1 MSLFAAGRRLLIV
14 DDLSFLRTTVTRLLN
29 RAGFTDIVQAKDGVD
44 ALGILGGGSI
54 DCVLTDYRMPGI
66 TGLQLLQQ
74 IRVGDLGS
82 RRNLPVVLLTGHAE
96 RAVVE
101 AAQALDAN
109 DVLVKPCSAKT
120 LAQRLEHA
128 IVTPAALK
136 TAEEYRQVAL
146 PKGTGDSLESA
157 SREPRPAWVLRDAA
171 KPFRTTTVPND
182 TLDAKAPTPTTV
194 LPVNPKATPVAAPR
208 LPSKPMLLAELKPGM
223 VIAENVASPTGL
235 TLLGE
240 GTVLTDK
247 IIERLHALG
256 GDLHQVRIYY

>member
-128 IVTPAALK
+128 IDTPAALK

-171 KPFRTTTVPND
+171 KPFRTTTAPND
-182 TLDAKAPTPTTV
+182 TLDVKAPTPTTV

-247 IIERLHALG
+247 IIERLHALD